1 MKIDV
6 NFQGVYTNIH
16 FCPALEITQANLERG
31 EKKQLM
37 LSESTSNQ
45 KK

>member
-16 FCPALEITQANLERG
+16 FCPALEIIQ
-31 EKKQLM
+31 
-37 LSESTSNQ
+37 ESTSNQ